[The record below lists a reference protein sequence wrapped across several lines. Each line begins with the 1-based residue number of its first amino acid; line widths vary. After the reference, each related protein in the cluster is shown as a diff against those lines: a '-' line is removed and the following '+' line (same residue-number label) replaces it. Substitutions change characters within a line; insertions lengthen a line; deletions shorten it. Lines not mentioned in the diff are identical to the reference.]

1 MIRNTM
7 CLAVMRLMPSFRYPD
22 ELRFLVAIVR
32 TPLAA
37 EAAGRAIR
45 NAAAALDGTLP
56 VQIETMGQ
64 STERLSVRPRF
75 NAMVLT
81 LFAAIALA
89 LSAFG
94 QYGLLGF
101 LLTQRTREIGVR
113 IALGATPMAVFN
125 TVLGYAARWLA
136 AGVGCGLVLSIA
148 VARAIST
155 LLYGV
160 SELDPAAWLLA
171 VSVLVAAALGAA
183 LRPSWR
189 AARIDPVEVL
199 RHE

>member
-1 MIRNTM
+1 
-7 CLAVMRLMPSFRYPD
+7 
-22 ELRFLVAIVR
+22 
-32 TPLAA
+32 
-37 EAAGRAIR
+37 
-45 NAAAALDGTLP
+45 
-56 VQIETMGQ
+56 
-64 STERLSVRPRF
+64 
-75 NAMVLT
+75 
-81 LFAAIALA
+81 
-89 LSAFG
+89 
-94 QYGLLGF
+94 
-101 LLTQRTREIGVR
+101 
-113 IALGATPMAVFN
+113 MAVFN